1 MDSYRVLPSF
11 ITVSEAQCPIKLGK
25 KKLGKR
31 QSPYWESFTKCNAIK
46 TAAMIFGPDSLD
58 VYWPRRVSTGADA
71 GAQWQND
78 QRECIFVFFFFFF
91 LLIFLFSLSLSL
103 SLFVVAVFV

>member
-1 MDSYRVLPSF
+1 
-11 ITVSEAQCPIKLGK
+11 
-25 KKLGKR
+25 
-31 QSPYWESFTKCNAIK
+31 
-46 TAAMIFGPDSLD
+46 MIFGPDSLD

-103 SLFVVAVFV
+103 SLCCRRFRLMGSPLPGVKRPKSKKKPKNDQKFEKKPEMVFFFSLSL